1 MECAKDKFEDTKQI
15 KFDCLILF
23 QTQIWKSE
31 NKTSYIVKTAET
43 KFNRTIEFLFS
54 FAPKFCMVKLCFVSN
69 FSSIHH

>member
-31 NKTSYIVKTAET
+31 NKTSIIVKTAET

-54 FAPKFCMVKLCFVSN
+54 FAPKSFHLYTIELINWFLKY
-69 FSSIHH
+69 